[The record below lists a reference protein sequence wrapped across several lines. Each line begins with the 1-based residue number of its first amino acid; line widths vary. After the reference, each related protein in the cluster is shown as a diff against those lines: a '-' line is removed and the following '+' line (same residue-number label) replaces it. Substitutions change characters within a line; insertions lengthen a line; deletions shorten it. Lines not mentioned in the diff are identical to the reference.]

1 MQAALTLSKEQVR
14 PHRRHGE
21 RKLPWKNPY
30 YCVWFVIALLL
41 SGWLTVN
48 MPNYRPPA
56 RTAVQTQTVASGT
69 PALQASAPHLQQAKS
84 GMHGPKKEQTA
95 LSRLEH
101 RARIFGK
108 LFFFVGVGALL
119 GTIIEGR
126 CWYRIF
132 TNSLGRIARA
142 ARLPNI
148 VGIAMPTAFASS
160 AAADS
165 MLVASHG
172 RGEISNTALIAGGM
186 LNSFFSHLSHSLR
199 VMYPVIAAIGLPGVI
214 YFLIQL
220 GGGAL
225 TAFGVLVWH
234 RLVVARKEAHYPD
247 ASPAS
252 IQQAGGSHDPLPWN
266 KTLRKGILRALS
278 LLFRL
283 SCVSV
288 PMILA
293 MEWIIRSGALDFW
306 DQMMPQIVSQFIPE
320 QLLTIMAAQIGGLI
334 QSATVSAGL
343 LAEHLITGPQ
353 VLLAMLISS
362 AASNPIRTLRRNLPT
377 ALAIFPM
384 RTALIIVLGM
394 QLARFIIVVTAAILL
409 MVWMQMNIA

>member
-1 MQAALTLSKEQVR
+1 MQAALTLSKAQVR

-30 YCVWFVIALLL
+30 YCVWFVVALLL

-56 RTAVQTQTVASGT
+56 RATVQTQTVKAS
-69 PALQASAPHLQQAKS
+69 PSLQTSDAHLQQAKS
-84 GMHGPKKEQTA
+84 AMHSPKKEQTA

-119 GTIIEGR
+119 GTVIEGR
-126 CWYRIF
+126 CWYRVF

-225 TAFGVLVWH
+225 TAFGVLLWH
-234 RLVVARKEAHYPD
+234 RLIVAKKEGVQPD
-247 ASPAS
+247 TSPS
-252 IQQAGGSHDPLPWN
+252 
-266 KTLRKGILRALS
+266 
-278 LLFRL
+278 
-283 SCVSV
+283 
-288 PMILA
+288 
-293 MEWIIRSGALDFW
+293 
-306 DQMMPQIVSQFIPE
+306 
-320 QLLTIMAAQIGGLI
+320 
-334 QSATVSAGL
+334 
-343 LAEHLITGPQ
+343 
-353 VLLAMLISS
+353 SS
-362 AASNPIRTLRRNLPT
+362 AALSIS
-377 ALAIFPM
+377 
-384 RTALIIVLGM
+384 
-394 QLARFIIVVTAAILL
+394 
-409 MVWMQMNIA
+409 

>member
-1 MQAALTLSKEQVR
+1 MQAALSISQEQQVR
-14 PHRRHGE
+14 PRKRHGE
-21 RKLPWKNPY
+21 RRLPWKNPY
-30 YCVWFVIALLL
+30 YCVWFVVALLL

-56 RTAVQTQTVASGT
+56 RPTAQTQTVTQGAS
-69 PALQASAPHLQQAKS
+69 PALHGTSHLQTAKS
-84 GMHGPKKEQTA
+84 GTHSKKGEQTA
-95 LSRLEH
+95 AEKLER

-108 LFFFVGVGALL
+108 LFFFVGLGALL

-126 CWYRIF
+126 CWYRVF
-132 TNSLGRIARA
+132 ASSLGRVARA

-172 RGEISNTALIAGGM
+172 RGEISNSALIAGGM
-186 LNSFFSHLSHSLR
+186 LNSFFSHISHSVR
-199 VMYPVIAAIGLPGVI
+199 VMYPVIAAIGLPGVV
-214 YFLIQL
+214 YFLIQF

-225 TAFGVLVWH
+225 TAFGVLLWH
-234 RLVVARKEAHYPD
+234 RLVIARKEEHRPD
-247 ASPAS
+247 ASS
-252 IQQAGGSHDPLPWN
+252 GSSFQFACDQHTPLPWN
-266 KTLRKGILRALS
+266 KTLRKGIVRALS

-283 SCVSV
+283 TCVSV

-293 MEWIIRSGALDFW
+293 MEWFIRSGALDFW
-306 DQMMPQIVSQFIPE
+306 DQLVPQIVSQYIPE
-320 QLLTIMAAQIGGLI
+320 QLLTIMAAQMGGLI

-384 RTALIIVLGM
+384 RTALVIVLGM
-394 QLARFIIVVTAAILL
+394 QLARFVIVIAAAILL
-409 MVWMQMNIA
+409 MVWMHA